1 MLDIELNTLQEYL
14 GQQGKI
20 QGREVVFACNK
31 CRENGL
37 DSRGDNLKFH
47 LDKKILYCFSNPY
60 HSREILKDIAKIY
73 GYKTNNRHENII
85 AYDKYAKVLK
95 PSKQAEFQSYME
107 KCNEELLA
115 TVPALEYL
123 EEKRGINKK
132 TVESTFIGVDIIK
145 KRWVIPN
152 FKYNTNGKN
161 EIINFEYRNLGFQ
174 KDSIRKEKG
183 CPNGLVQI
191 NKYTDKTNKLVVLE
205 GPYDSLVFYQYLT
218 EIEKIEDYHIVTT
231 SNGVNSLLNYISD
244 INFTKYEKFNLYI
257 DNDEVSRPIASEII
271 SRYPFFNDI
280 VPNCNCKDFNQHYL
294 ECIKA
299 KRQ

>member
-47 LDKKILYCFSNPY
+47 LDKKVLYCFSSPH

-85 AYDKYAKVLK
+85 TYDKFSEVLK
-95 PSKQAEFQSYME
+95 PSKQAKFQSYME

-132 TVESTFIGVDIIK
+132 TV
-145 KRWVIPN
+145 
-152 FKYNTNGKN
+152 
-161 EIINFEYRNLGFQ
+161 
-174 KDSIRKEKG
+174 
-183 CPNGLVQI
+183 
-191 NKYTDKTNKLVVLE
+191 
-205 GPYDSLVFYQYLT
+205 
-218 EIEKIEDYHIVTT
+218 
-231 SNGVNSLLNYISD
+231 
-244 INFTKYEKFNLYI
+244 
-257 DNDEVSRPIASEII
+257 
-271 SRYPFFNDI
+271 
-280 VPNCNCKDFNQHYL
+280 
-294 ECIKA
+294 
-299 KRQ
+299 